1 MRFKFLFFGALL
13 FVLIGCASKKTILP
27 VSAYDTS
34 FEVDYSDLNNWA
46 SHPDKIDAGDAIP
59 RTKNPADYTN
69 TEVDVFFVHPTT
81 FTDKEEKRYW
91 NASLDDQKLNENTDE
106 QPIKYQA
113 TIFNQV
119 GRLFAPRYRQAHLR
133 SYYAKDTIA
142 SKKAFQRAYHDVEA
156 AFLHYLKNENDG
168 RPFIIA
174 SHSQGTTHSVPLVNK
189 HIDGTALQEKLVA
202 AYLVGMPVGYNQF
215 ENIEPC
221 RTPDQTNC
229 FTSWRT
235 YRYGHTPTPIVGDHI
250 VSTNPLSWKLD
261 GVHIDKSQHKGAI
274 LRNFNK
280 VFIERVD
287 AHAQNG
293 ILWAHRPKFPF
304 SFFLKTNNYHIA
316 DFNFYYVDVQEN
328 AKLRVKSYLAK
339 M

>member
-1 MRFKFLFFGALL
+1 MRFNFLFFGTFL
-13 FVLIGCASKKTILP
+13 FVLSACATKKTILP
-27 VSAYDTS
+27 ISAYDTS
-34 FEVDYSDLNNWA
+34 FEVDYNDLNNWA
-46 SHPDKIDAGDAIP
+46 SHPDKIDAGDAVP

-91 NASLDDQKLNENTDE
+91 NASLDDQQLNENTDE

-133 SYYAKDTIA
+133 SYYAKDTVA
-142 SKKAFQRAYHDVEA
+142 SKKAFQRAYDDVEA
-156 AFLHYLKNENDG
+156 AFLHYLQTENDG

-174 SHSQGTTHSVPLVNK
+174 SHSQGTTHSVPLVKK
-189 HIDGTALQEKLVA
+189 HIDGSAIQEKLVA
-202 AYLVGMPVGYNQF
+202 AYLVGMPVGFNQF

-221 RTPDQTNC
+221 GSPDQTNC

-235 YRYGHTPTPIVGDHI
+235 YRYGHTPTTIVGDHI

-261 GVHIDKSQHKGAI
+261 GVHVDKSQHKGAI

-280 VFIERVD
+280 VFTERVD
-287 AHAQNG
+287 AQSQNG

-328 AKLRVKSYLAK
+328 AKLRVKSYLAE